1 MNRPEAAATL
11 VGITG
16 FPFNNMGMN
25 FAVNLKVTGNAVELR
40 FGGRTGASLLL
51 IILLTPTRILP
62 AENSGAATV

>member
-25 FAVNLKVTGNAVELR
+25 FAVNVKVTGNAVEIR

-51 IILLTPTRILP
+51 IIFLAPIPVLP
-62 AENSGAATV
+62 AENSGEVTV